1 MDLTGKQVLVAGL
14 GKSGIAAGALLKK
27 MGCMVCLFDG
37 NEKFDRSAWEKTYPV
52 FSDCPLW
59 IGELPDAAVQEMEL
73 AVVSPGI
80 PLDTPVILKLQAAGV
95 PVVGEAELAYRFEK
109 GRVAAITGTNGKT
122 TTTTLVGEILKK
134 CYPEVFVAGNIGIP
148 YTSIVGKT
156 TEQTVTVTEIS
167 SFQLE
172 TMETFHPS
180 VSAILNITPDHLDRH
195 HTMEAYIRAKESIT
209 KCQTKEDT
217 CVLNY
222 EDEILRKFA
231 ETLKVNVLFFSSKRP
246 LEEGIYLQENTIWIA
261 GKETERQRLIDV
273 GELKLLGI
281 HNYENVMAASG
292 TALCMGAPIDVV
304 QRVLKEFWGV
314 KHRIEF
320 VRDLQGVLPESYR
333 EVDFRQLY
341 LLREKYPNIYKH
353 VEERLETGWETT
365 ISLLEQ
371 GMKEGVIRPVKI
383 PIVKMM
389 LEAAL
394 EQFFQRDILISNGI
408 SYQDG
413 LDEVVTILVQG
424 IVAEGT

>member
-1 MDLTGKQVLVAGL
+1 
-14 GKSGIAAGALLKK
+14 

-148 YTSIVGKT
+148 YTSIVEKT

-281 HNYENVMAASG
+281 
-292 TALCMGAPIDVV
+292 ALGGGVV
-304 QRVLKEFWGV
+304 G
-314 KHRIEF
+314 
-320 VRDLQGVLPESYR
+320 DLTGLHGVLYYNDSKATNPDAAIRGIGSMNRKTLLIGGGYDKNLEFDAWIESFDGKVKCLLLIGQTKDKIAVCARKHGFENIVCCDTLNEAVNICYR
-333 EVDFRQLY
+333 LAKPGEAVLLSPACASWGDFKDYTQRGELFRQYVMELP
-341 LLREKYPNIYKH
+341 E
-353 VEERLETGWETT
+353 
-365 ISLLEQ
+365 
-371 GMKEGVIRPVKI
+371 
-383 PIVKMM
+383 
-389 LEAAL
+389 
-394 EQFFQRDILISNGI
+394 
-408 SYQDG
+408 
-413 LDEVVTILVQG
+413 
-424 IVAEGT
+424 